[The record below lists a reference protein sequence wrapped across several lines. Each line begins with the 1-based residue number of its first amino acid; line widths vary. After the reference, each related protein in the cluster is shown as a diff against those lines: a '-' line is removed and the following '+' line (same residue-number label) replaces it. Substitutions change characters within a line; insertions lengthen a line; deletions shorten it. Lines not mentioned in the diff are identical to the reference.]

1 MLSAVS
7 MIQAVNENFNHDGL
21 YESSVP
27 AMSFAGLDAI
37 QVCSAGRAAVM
48 YEAVCFR
55 EFAVQSDEILAE
67 AVMTNPDAVDVLS
80 ENIFS
85 NIAEKAKKVFDKIVA
100 AVKALIQ
107 RIKAFFFKLAG
118 KTDKWVKIMEVRV
131 REARKTG
138 NRRDGI
144 TYEMHDWDEAYIS
157 KSGGLVNS
165 IDKLIETWSK
175 NCEGLKFSD
184 YKSDLISRVQS
195 TAPKTDDYKK
205 ETDEYYKSNKD
216 HSDRAEEIK
225 AENKENFIK
234 ELNSAFGTNGS
245 DESDVYSAIRKKC
258 RKDEESKTSRKIAS
272 SIDSMMSTVKD
283 SGKIKTDLEK
293 TYSKYL
299 KRLEKVKADLS
310 KSVDFN
316 IPNSKDI
323 SPTAIAEMR
332 ENLKNDLDDVVQI
345 TTMYHSAV
353 SQAQQIQLSAHNE
366 MIKEYMNAVTA
377 YCNGKPTKDEE

>member
-7 MIQAVNENFNHDGL
+7 MIQAVNENFNHENL
-21 YESSVP
+21 CESSVP
-27 AMSFAGLDAI
+27 AMSFVGLDAI
-37 QVCSAGRAAVM
+37 QVCTAGRAAVM
-48 YEAVCFR
+48 HEAVCFR

-80 ENIFS
+80 ENIFN
-85 NIAEKAKKVFDKIVA
+85 NIAEKARKVFDKIVA

-107 RIKAFFFKLAG
+107 RIKAFFFKLTG

-144 TYEMHDWDEAYIS
+144 TYEMHDWDESYIS
-157 KSGGLVNS
+157 KSGGLVTGIS
-165 IDKLIETWSK
+165 GLVDAWDKEYGK
-175 NCEGLKFSD
+175 LKFND
-184 YKSDLISRVQS
+184 IKSRITTIAQQ
-195 TAPKTDDYKK
+195 APKTEDYDK
-205 ETDEYYKSNKD
+205 EKDEYYQANKD
-216 HSDRAEEIK
+216 SDDHADEIK
-225 AENKENFIK
+225 TEIKEDFVK
-234 ELNSAFGTNGS
+234 ELNSSFGTNGS
-245 DESDVYSAIRKKC
+245 DESEVYSAIRKKC
-258 RKDEESKTSRKIAS
+258 MKDEETKTSRKIAS

-283 SGKIKTDLEK
+283 SGKVKTDLEK
-293 TYSKYL
+293 IYSKYL
-299 KRLEKVKADLS
+299 KKLEKAKADLS

-316 IPNSKDI
+316 IPNTKET
-323 SPTAIAEMR
+323 SPTAIAEIR
-332 ENLKNDLDDVVQI
+332 ESFKKALDGAVQV

-377 YCNGKPTKDEE
+377 YCNGKPSKDED